1 MNVEIIGAM
10 NAPHKP
16 IHKPTQIR
24 KNQAIH
30 ISHSL
35 MQKLTAVI
43 LMELGAL
50 TIPISDGDGTA
61 FIFLLFFAIAL
72 FIDGG
77 KHHG

>member
-10 NAPHKP
+10 NAPHRP
-16 IHKPTQIR
+16 IQQPTQRR

-43 LMELGAL
+43 ILELGAL
-50 TIPISDGDGTA
+50 TIPISEGDITV
-61 FIFLLFFAIAL
+61 FIFTLFLGIAIIA
-72 FIDGG
+72 GG
-77 KHHG
+77 KTNG

>member
-1 MNVEIIGAM
+1 MSTEILGYLT
-10 NAPHKP
+10 APHRP
-16 IHKPTQIR
+16 THKPTQRR

-61 FIFLLFFAIAL
+61 FIFMLFLGIAI
-72 FIDGG
+72 ITGG
-77 KHHG
+77 KNHG

>member
-1 MNVEIIGAM
+1 MSTEILGYLAT
-10 NAPHKP
+10 PS
-16 IHKPTQIR
+16 HKPTQKPTVQR

-50 TIPISDGDGTA
+50 TIPISEGDITV
-61 FIFLLFFAIAL
+61 FIFTLFLGIAI
-72 FIDGG
+72 ITGG
-77 KHHG
+77 KTNG